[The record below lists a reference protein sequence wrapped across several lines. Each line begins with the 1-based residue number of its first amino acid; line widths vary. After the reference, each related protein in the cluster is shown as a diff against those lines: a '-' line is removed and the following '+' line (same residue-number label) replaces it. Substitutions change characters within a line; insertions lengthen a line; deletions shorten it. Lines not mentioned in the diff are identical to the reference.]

1 MGAYTVTKV
10 KELGHFPWAAGKR
23 AKLVKITGPASY
35 DTGGS
40 AVTPLVDFGLRRV
53 DLLLVLGS
61 SVPSNYFGG
70 PAVVAPST
78 GGYRYSLT
86 GTATA
91 PTITVTKGAGSPAEE
106 TAATNL
112 SAQNFYAIVVGDGA

>member
-40 AVTPLVDFGLRRV
+40 AVVPLVDFGLRRV
-53 DLLLVLGS
+53 DLILPISGA
-61 SVPSNYFGG
+61 VPNTYFQTG
-70 PAVVAPST
+70 ALAAPST

-86 GTATA
+86 GTALA

-112 SAQNFYAIVVGDGA
+112 SAQSFYAIVVGDGA